1 MAKYCWE
8 DVGDRSE
15 EVLES
20 KKVSTMGDGQEPEIE
35 LFVKV
40 RKISIIRVCRS
51 KVMKLNSCQCNSIV
65 VLE

>member
-1 MAKYCWE
+1 LAKYGWE

-20 KKVSTMGDGQEPEIE
+20 KKVSTMGDGQEPDIE

-40 RKISIIRVCRS
+40 RKISSVRVCRS
-51 KVMKLNSCQCNSIV
+51 EVMKLLRCQCNSIV